1 MAFQLTLGTCL
12 PGFYSLKY
20 SVKNSA
26 GLSASDFLFI
36 FVEQYSVNV
45 FSYSFS
51 PPNATDLNL
60 VSQLAS
66 NLLVSSSMATSLA
79 VQQLPAFGVDSSSIR
94 SVEVNSTSIQA
105 GPMVNGQT
113 SYAVNIQLTVVLVR
127 FWGSSKIV
135 SMIHQS
141 LRPLLLQG
149 FIPETSTPAA
159 SRRQLLHQD
168 ALPLRTTGINPNNDP
183 NDEGI
188 SQVSEKQMLLN
199 AAISAV
205 EAFPYK
211 LAALLSPLDTLIDGF
226 KAFVADSGKPGS
238 ESIMKSED
246 GLQLVEDC
254 DTQPA
259 GRGIGG
265 LAATSLL
272 LLQTTTRSLLQPPQ
286 PPQHETTR
294 SLLQQSPL
302 QCGAT
307 LSLQNASLASILSA
321 SPSVSSCSSAAV
333 SPEAQQMA
341 LILGAV
347 DSINQATLDMQVSKT
362 LSLLFGV
369 CGKCHT
375 FND

>member
-36 FVEQYSVNV
+36 YVEQYSVNV

-79 VQQLPAFGVDSSSIR
+79 VQQLPAFGVESSSIR
-94 SVEVNSTSIQA
+94 SVEANSTSIQA

-127 FWGSSKIV
+127 FCGSSKIV

-141 LRPLLLQG
+141 LRPLMLQG

-168 ALPLRTTGINPNNDP
+168 ALPLRTTGINPNNEP
-183 NDEGI
+183 NDVGI

-205 EAFPYK
+205 E
-211 LAALLSPLDTLIDGF
+211 
-226 KAFVADSGKPGS
+226 
-238 ESIMKSED
+238 
-246 GLQLVEDC
+246 
-254 DTQPA
+254 
-259 GRGIGG
+259 
-265 LAATSLL
+265 
-272 LLQTTTRSLLQPPQ
+272 
-286 PPQHETTR
+286 
-294 SLLQQSPL
+294 
-302 QCGAT
+302 
-307 LSLQNASLASILSA
+307 LSLIH
-321 SPSVSSCSSAAV
+321 
-333 SPEAQQMA
+333 
-341 LILGAV
+341 I
-347 DSINQATLDMQVSKT
+347 
-362 LSLLFGV
+362 
-369 CGKCHT
+369 
-375 FND
+375 